1 MNNSILK
8 RLMLAVIAALPLAA
22 AQANEPI
29 RLIVPFGPGSGTD
42 LIARTLAKAVT
53 EETGTPVIVDNKPG
67 GEGFIGSRAAA
78 TAAPDGRTL
87 LMAGSSTQVV
97 NAHLFKK
104 LPYDPVKDFVPVT
117 PIART
122 SMLLTVNANLPAKN
136 ATELMQLAKA
146 KPGVLS
152 VGSGSATTRLVGQY
166 FMQQAGIKML
176 DVPYKTPASAVTDLM
191 GDQVNVVFI
200 DLPTVAG
207 HLQNGKLRALA
218 VTGRQRMQAQPNVP
232 TLQEAGLKDFD
243 ITAWYGIWA
252 PAGTPSPI
260 AAQLNATFSK
270 AMASPSVK
278 AFFTNASMETF
289 GAMTPADFQ
298 KFQADETAKIGRIVK
313 AAGIEAQ

>member
-1 MNNSILK
+1 MKSSITR
-8 RLMLAVIAALPLAA
+8 RLTLAIVAALPFAA

-53 EETGTPVIVDNKPG
+53 DETGTPVIVDNRPG

-78 TAAPDGRTL
+78 SAVPDGRTL

-97 NAHLFKK
+97 NVHLFKK
-104 LPYDPVKDFVPVT
+104 MPYDPVKDFVPVT

-122 SMLLTVNANLPAKN
+122 SMLLTVNADLAAKST
-136 ATELMQLAKA
+136 AELVQLAKA

-152 VGSGSATTRLVGQY
+152 LGSGSATTRLVGQ
-166 FMQQAGIKML
+166 FFLQKAGIKML
-176 DVPYKTPASAVTDLM
+176 DVPYKTPALAVTDLI
-191 GDQVNVVFI
+191 GNQVNVVFI

-207 HLQNGKLRALA
+207 HLQSGKLRALA
-218 VTGRQRMQAQPNVP
+218 VTGRQRMQAQPEVP
-232 TLQEAGLKDFD
+232 TLQESGLKDFD

-252 PAGTPSPI
+252 PAGTPPALAS
-260 AAQLNATFSK
+260 QLNAMFSK
-270 AMASPSVK
+270 AMASTPVRT
-278 AFFTNASMETF
+278 FFSNASMETF
-289 GAMTPADFQ
+289 GAMTPEQFQ
-298 KFQADETAKIGRIVK
+298 QFQADETAKIGHIVR